1 MKTRYLY
8 LLYSILGIIDLIIVN
23 LAFYVALVLAS
34 KGEDLPGNYQSHLVV
49 ANLLWFLSS
58 GINGL
63 YRARSSERLV
73 NIYRAT
79 LKSFMLHM
87 ALFVFYIVFFKQVD
101 ISRHFLVLFYL
112 FTGLGFL
119 FSRFGEALTESVV
132 RKYFNIRKPVA
143 ILGMNT
149 MGLRLATFFEKMEDQ
164 VAFEGFLNEENG
176 LYVDETGKV
185 LPSATEQIRVAA
197 EHGVKE
203 VYVSLTPDRMSEIG
217 HLLLE
222 AERQCVRLKFVPDF
236 TESFV
241 APFKLSYMGE
251 FPVISLRREPL
262 EEIQNRF
269 NKRVF
274 DIVFSS
280 LVIVFILSWLYP
292 VIAIL
297 IKLESRGPVL
307 FKQYRSGR
315 DNKPFLCYKFRSMRM
330 HNQEGD
336 TVLATKG
343 DSRITRIGK
352 FLRKTSLDEL
362 PQFLNVLMG
371 DMSVVGPRPHPL
383 SETQK
388 YSSAIDQF
396 MVRHFLKSG
405 ITGWAQVNGCRGNTD
420 GPGLMEKRVEHDIW
434 YLENWSGML
443 DVKIIFMT
451 IINMLKGEE
460 NAY

>member
-8 LLYSILGIIDLIIVN
+8 LLYSILGIIDLIIIN
-23 LAFYVALVLAS
+23 LAFYLSLVLVS
-34 KGEDLPGNYQSHLVV
+34 QGEDLPGNYQSHLVV
-49 ANLLWFLSS
+49 SNLLWFLSS

-63 YRARSSERLV
+63 YGVKATQRLV
-73 NIYRAT
+73 FIYRAT
-79 LKSFMLHM
+79 LRSFVLHM
-87 ALFVFYIVFFKQVD
+87 VLFVFYIVFFKQVD
-101 ISRHFLVLFYL
+101 ISRHFILLFYL
-112 FTGLGFL
+112 FTAAGFL
-119 FSRFGEALTESVV
+119 FSRFGEAMTESIV
-132 RKYFNIRKPVA
+132 RRYFNIRKPVA

-176 LYVDETGKV
+176 LYVDEHGQV
-185 LPSATEQIRVAA
+185 LPSATEQIRAAA
-197 EHGVKE
+197 EQGVKE

-217 HLLLE
+217 HLLKE

-236 TESFV
+236 TGSFV
-241 APFKLSYMGE
+241 APFTLSYMGE

-269 NKRVF
+269 KKRVF

-280 LVIVFILSWLYP
+280 LVILFILSWLYP
-292 VIAIL
+292 IIAIL

-330 HNQEGD
+330 EQGND
-336 TVLATKG
+336 TKQASKG
-343 DSRITRIGK
+343 DSRITAVGS
-352 FLRKTSLDEL
+352 FLRRTSLDEL
-362 PQFLNVLMG
+362 PQFFNVLLG
-371 DMSVVGPRPHPL
+371 NMSVVGPRPHPL
-383 SETQK
+383 WLTEQ
-388 YSSAIDQF
+388 YSNIINQY

-405 ITGWAQVNGCRGNTD
+405 ITGWAQVNGFRGETKD
-420 GPGLMEKRVEHDIW
+420 PVLMERRVEHDIW
-434 YLENWSGML
+434 YLENWSAML

-451 IINMLKGEE
+451 IINMLKGDE